1 MFDFWYELPPLL
13 RAGLGLL
20 LVGVAVAIWF
30 ATGGR
35 LYAIGLGAIGIVMI
49 LFANAGNDSGGYKF

>member
-13 RAGLGLL
+13 RAAFGVLL
-20 LVGVAVAIWF
+20 IAIAGVIWF

-35 LYAIGLGAIGIVMI
+35 LYAIGLGAIGLVFLM
-49 LFANAGNDSGGYKF
+49 FCSAGNDGNGYKF